1 MNKRLSIQEE
11 TENAPASITIGKD
24 EEFEEALAE
33 AVGEGLEY
41 ISEAVAPILRIY
53 LSDAMSIDVTVLKSR
68 LNDNDAKALQQG
80 LEKMLGFGARIFE
93 KKMLV
98 NLQSKLGL
106 RYQVER
112 NFVFSEEVKK
122 ARRLFENS
130 RSVQY
135 GKSIANDSDDEQG
148 NTNSTTEK

>member
-1 MNKRLSIQEE
+1 LNKRLSIQEE

-53 LSDAMSIDVTVLKSR
+53 LSDAMSIDVSMLKSR

>member
-33 AVGEGLEY
+33 AVGAGLEY

-53 LSDAMSIDVTVLKSR
+53 LSDAMSIDVSMLKSR
-68 LNDNDAKALQQG
+68 LNDNDAEALQNG
-80 LEKMLGFGARIFE
+80 LENMLGFGARIFE
-93 KKMLV
+93 KKMLLS
-98 NLQSKLGL
+98 LQSKLGL
-106 RYQVER
+106 RYQFER

-122 ARRLFENS
+122 ARNFFEN
-130 RSVQY
+130 
-135 GKSIANDSDDEQG
+135 KSCNWKVITDEPDDKQG
-148 NTNSTTEK
+148 NASSTRES